1 MAEKAIILI
10 GVKET
15 LTALKEFDKD
25 AVKGFNKV
33 ISSELR
39 GARDE
44 ARNKVDKIGSSQTDT
59 PMRGWRKVE
68 PTNPSATSRGGK
80 GWPAWDTGAIKTGIV
95 STRAAGK
102 VRADYT
108 TSAGALLNKSAAGA
122 IFEVGGRLGGSGR
135 FIENLNWFGKASR
148 LIWWAVDKNKTEIEN
163 KIESA
168 FNDAKAT
175 LQKHLDTNKKG

>member
-1 MAEKAIILI
+1 MAQEAIILV

-33 ISSELR
+33 ISSELK

-68 PTNPSATSRGGK
+68 PTNPSKTSRGG
-80 GWPAWDTGAIKTGIV
+80 
-95 STRAAGK
+95 
-102 VRADYT
+102 
-108 TSAGALLNKSAAGA
+108 
-122 IFEVGGRLGGSGR
+122 
-135 FIENLNWFGKASR
+135 
-148 LIWWAVDKNKTEIEN
+148 
-163 KIESA
+163 
-168 FNDAKAT
+168 
-175 LQKHLDTNKKG
+175 